1 MQKEE
6 RERERKEL
14 EERKRRCADFWDK
27 VVWEDEDC
35 SLFFECDQPVMIC
48 HGKRFSFGYEGH
60 EPMTI
65 IYGDDDF
72 KYLHNGFDVGDE
84 CRYFLK
90 NPQGTTLSITGQK
103 YDAERFC
110 RLLFAATTVGG
121 ESVGIVEAEKRLS
134 EMEPYEKR
142 KNKNSQL
149 PTLNYQLK
157 EFPYPAKKPGGC
169 RFPASGDN
177 ANFQE
182 YGEEEVKMHE
192 ANFQSWWFFYE
203 DPDKPCMSR
212 VGMDPQNHCILERRY
227 VHGDLKHW
235 TVEKRFFLI
244 KRNIMASCLALA
256 LIEDAMERNNYKELI
271 AKLDRLVPPSGDPA
285 KDGCEPLLPPQELL
299 DRKSESEIETEEKE
313 KERQALNGS
322 VVWQDKER
330 KLYFEDRDPILI
342 YKGERY
348 TFSCQPY
355 EPMAII
361 LKDEKPVAYIHNAFY
376 PDECKG
382 FIESRNYLVNT
393 ITGKHHNA
401 ERYCRLLTTAIDS
414 FFDCQIDEVE
424 AQMQKNLVLEK
435 GLGSI
440 QFETRDFKCEKVL
453 YEGVFLLLGHFENA
467 LSKEN
472 HIDKIYSIAFG
483 YPNRNSDYFEYYLLS
498 EQEHHEFKKWPEN
511 RQWKDK
517 EEAFDWEHK
526 NMEGK
531 RKELCNEFSQNPGI
545 YKPCFTLDEIS
556 GFTRPKAKPSYRNT
570 IRIHYSRQS
579 VCAADDYINRELEII
594 MPDNA
599 KISDLVEYI
608 RHYHD
613 DSGYSCIPYTGGSH
627 WWALKLGSRVIAYVN
642 EDDSMGVRYSQYDR
656 DTPLLS
662 LNVTEVYGTRKF

>member
-1 MQKEE
+1 MIDKFPYPPKIPGGSRFPDTPDYTNYQELDEEPVNIAADDFKTWGFYKEDERFARLTRVGMDKQNRCVIQRRYGELNKHHRLEWIDYHFVVKRNILASCLAVAVMQGNNTFEKYCQMMERLDSLVPPTGNPEIDGPAPIVMTQERYNQLQKEK

-14 EERKRRCADFWDK
+14 EERKQRCAYFWDK
-27 VVWEDEDC
+27 VVWEDDEC

-48 HGKRFSFGYEGH
+48 HGKRFSFGCDGR
-60 EPMTI
+60 EPMAI
-65 IYGDDDF
+65 IYGDGIT
-72 KYLHNGFDVGDE
+72 YLHNGFDVGDE

-90 NPQGTTLSITGQK
+90 NPQGTILSITGRK
-103 YDAERFC
+103 YDAESFC
-110 RLLFAATTVGG
+110 HLLFAAATIGG
-121 ESVGIVEAEKRLS
+121 EWVSIDEAEKRFE
-134 EMEPYEKR
+134 EMMAYKKR
-142 KNKNSQL
+142 KDVKNIL
-149 PTLNYQLK
+149 

-169 RFPASGDN
+169 RFPAGGDN
-177 ANFQE
+177 S
-182 YGEEEVKMHE
+182 K
-192 ANFQSWWFFYE
+192 
-203 DPDKPCMSR
+203 
-212 VGMDPQNHCILERRY
+212 
-227 VHGDLKHW
+227 
-235 TVEKRFFLI
+235 TVW
-244 KRNIMASCLALA
+244 
-256 LIEDAMERNNYKELI
+256 
-271 AKLDRLVPPSGDPA
+271 
-285 KDGCEPLLPPQELL
+285 KDGN
-299 DRKSESEIETEEKE
+299 RH
-313 KERQALNGS
+313 
-322 VVWQDKER
+322 
-330 KLYFEDRDPILI
+330 LYFEDHDPILI

-361 LKDEKPVAYIHNAFY
+361 LHKGEAVVHIHNAFY

-382 FIESRNYLVNT
+382 FIENSRYLVST

-401 ERYCRLLTTAIDS
+401 ERFCRLLTTAIDG

-424 AQMQKNLVLEK
+424 SKMQKDLVLEK

-440 QFETRDFKCEKVL
+440 QFETRDFKCDKVL
-453 YEGVFLLLGHFENA
+453 YEGINLLIGHFENA

-472 HIDKIYSIAFG
+472 HIEKIYSIAFG

-498 EQEHHEFKKWPEN
+498 EQEYHEFMKWPEK

-526 NMEGK
+526 NLEGK

-579 VCAADDYINRELEII
+579 VCAADDYINHELEIV

-608 RHYHD
+608 RYYHD
-613 DSGYSCIPYTGGSH
+613 DSGYSCIPFTGGDH
-627 WWALKLGSRVIAYVN
+627 WWALKLQNRVIAYVN
-642 EDDSMGVRYSQYDR
+642 EDDSKGVRYSQYDR
-656 DTPLLS
+656 DTPLRS
-662 LNVTEVYGTRKF
+662 INVSKVYGTRKI